1 MGQTPSKENQVAEL
15 YSNYI
20 QQQQNLIFQQ
30 QQQINNLFMNN
41 LQMEQQMTPNM
52 FFQNMNKNDQ
62 NTNNNPNSDP
72 INQNLP
78 TIQSKK
84 AKLDPYKILNISKN
98 YDEYS
103 LKKSYLKA
111 AMKHHPDRGGTP
123 GRFQQVSIAYALL
136 KNKLKEKDNNHSH
149 NELKDNSQSF
159 VKQQGDQ
166 PKTNIHMND
175 NFDIDIFNKIYDD
188 NKIKDVY
195 DEGYNSWME
204 ETSGLNNNHEKL
216 FQSGFNKDLFNSTFD
231 QFKNELTKK
240 QMNNGTLVKYQ
251 EPETTISLSNK
262 DSLMNLGQDKI
273 TNFGGNTDNLIFTDY
288 KQAFTDGSTLIDT
301 NTVDIHGRSTSMKG
315 IESERSN
322 ISYTMSQE
330 DQQRLAIQNV
340 QKQNEEKNRIER
352 LNIYDN
358 KHQQNYEKI
367 HSLLLR

>member
-1 MGQTPSKENQVAEL
+1 
-15 YSNYI
+15 
-20 QQQQNLIFQQ
+20 
-30 QQQINNLFMNN
+30 
-41 LQMEQQMTPNM
+41 
-52 FFQNMNKNDQ
+52 
-62 NTNNNPNSDP
+62 
-72 INQNLP
+72 
-78 TIQSKK
+78 
-84 AKLDPYKILNISKN
+84 
-98 YDEYS
+98 
-103 LKKSYLKA
+103 
-111 AMKHHPDRGGTP
+111 
-123 GRFQQVSIAYALL
+123 
-136 KNKLKEKDNNHSH
+136 
-149 NELKDNSQSF
+149 
-159 VKQQGDQ
+159 
-166 PKTNIHMND
+166 
-175 NFDIDIFNKIYDD
+175 
-188 NKIKDVY
+188 
-195 DEGYNSWME
+195 
-204 ETSGLNNNHEKL
+204 
-216 FQSGFNKDLFNSTFD
+216 
-231 QFKNELTKK
+231 
-240 QMNNGTLVKYQ
+240 MNNGTLVKYQ